1 MSIYDEK
8 IWLKNYDKNVPPN
21 LSYEDITLT
30 EKFQEAVEQFPDKPA
45 LYFMGNQITFREL
58 DEAANQLASYLL
70 KSGLKPDDV
79 IGLNMPNIPA
89 HYIGVIAVQKA
100 GCISTGI
107 SLLLSAHE
115 LEYQINDSQAKAIIT
130 VDAFFD
136 KIAEIADRTN
146 FKTLIVS
153 GFSDFTPASL
163 EAGEFKQLASKKVA
177 SIREIMQTMPKDPV
191 AVPRGMDDQIF
202 LMYTGGTTGPSKG
215 AMLSQRNYMCN
226 RLQLFAWLDVTPE
239 DTLMSAFPLF
249 HIAGLTVAA
258 CSLTTGI
265 SQVCIPDPRDS
276 NFMLQAIQNYKT
288 AGTLNVPTVYFEL
301 MKKPEFRAIDF
312 SPLKWCH
319 SAAAPFPPDLIP
331 ELEAVIGEGKFIELY
346 GMTEMSPV
354 TCCNPRYGKKK
365 PTSVGIP
372 IPDTEVKI
380 LVPETGEPAE
390 IGEPGEMVV
399 RGPQL
404 MRGYYK
410 KPEETAHA
418 IRDGWMYT
426 GDIAKIDEDGYFYI
440 IDRLKDVVIVSGYK
454 VFTRELDDVLMNHP
468 DVKLAAS
475 FGIPDPNRPGS
486 ERVAAVISLKP
497 GIEKNGAE
505 KDEILK
511 YLKANVAPYEVPKV
525 IEFMDHFPTSGV
537 GKILKRELKQKVA
550 AIVLEK

>member
-1 MSIYDEK
+1 
-8 IWLKNYDKNVPPN
+8 
-21 LSYEDITLT
+21 
-30 EKFQEAVEQFPDKPA
+30 
-45 LYFMGNQITFREL
+45 
-58 DEAANQLASYLL
+58 
-70 KSGLKPDDV
+70 
-79 IGLNMPNIPA
+79 
-89 HYIGVIAVQKA
+89 
-100 GCISTGI
+100 
-107 SLLLSAHE
+107 
-115 LEYQINDSQAKAIIT
+115 
-130 VDAFFD
+130 
-136 KIAEIADRTN
+136 
-146 FKTLIVS
+146 
-153 GFSDFTPASL
+153 
-163 EAGEFKQLASKKVA
+163 
-177 SIREIMQTMPKDPV
+177 MQTMPKDPV
-191 AVPRGMDDQIF
+191 AVPRGMDDLIF

-239 DTLMSAFPLF
+239 DTLMSALPLF
-249 HIAGLTVAA
+249 HIAGLTVAV
-258 CSLTTGI
+258 CSLTAGV

-276 NFMLQAIQNYKT
+276 NFMLQAIQNYNP
-288 AGTLNVPTVYFEL
+288 AGILNVPTVYFEL

-312 SPLKWCH
+312 SPLKWCL

-454 VFTRELDDVLMNHP
+454 VFTRELDDVLMKHP
-468 DVKLAAS
+468 DIKLAAS

-486 ERVAAVISLKP
+486 ERVAAVILLKP

-525 IEFMDHFPTSGV
+525 IEFMDQFPTSGV
-537 GKILKRELKQKVA
+537 GKILKRELKEKVA
-550 AIVLEK
+550 AMVLEK

>member
-8 IWLKNYDKNVPPN
+8 IWLKNYGKNVPPN
-21 LSYEDITLT
+21 LSYEHKTLT

-130 VDAFFD
+130 VDVSFD
-136 KIAEIADRTN
+136 KIAEIADRAN

-153 GFSDFTPASL
+153 SFSDFTPASR
-163 EAGEFKQLASKKVA
+163 EAGELKQLANKKVT
-177 SIREIMQTMPKDPV
+177 SIREIMQTMPKDPLT
-191 AVPRGMDDQIF
+191 VPRGMDDQIF

-301 MKKPEFRAIDF
+301 MKKPEFKTIDF
-312 SPLKWCH
+312 SFLKWCL
-319 SAAAPFPPDLIP
+319 SAAAPFPPDLIA
-331 ELEAVIGEGKFIELY
+331 ELE
-346 GMTEMSPV
+346 
-354 TCCNPRYGKKK
+354 
-365 PTSVGIP
+365 SV
-372 IPDTEVKI
+372 
-380 LVPETGEPAE
+380 
-390 IGEPGEMVV
+390 
-399 RGPQL
+399 
-404 MRGYYK
+404 
-410 KPEETAHA
+410 
-418 IRDGWMYT
+418 
-426 GDIAKIDEDGYFYI
+426 
-440 IDRLKDVVIVSGYK
+440 
-454 VFTRELDDVLMNHP
+454 
-468 DVKLAAS
+468 
-475 FGIPDPNRPGS
+475 
-486 ERVAAVISLKP
+486 
-497 GIEKNGAE
+497 
-505 KDEILK
+505 
-511 YLKANVAPYEVPKV
+511 
-525 IEFMDHFPTSGV
+525 V
-537 GKILKRELKQKVA
+537 GKENLLNSMV
-550 AIVLEK
+550 